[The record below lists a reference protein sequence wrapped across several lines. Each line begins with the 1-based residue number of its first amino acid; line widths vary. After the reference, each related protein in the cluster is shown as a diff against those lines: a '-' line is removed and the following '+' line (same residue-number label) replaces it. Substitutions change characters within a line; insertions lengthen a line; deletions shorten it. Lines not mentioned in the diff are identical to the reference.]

1 MLAVLYISLMPCIL
15 TNKKTVNKIFDIAG
29 LAIYSVRW
37 YLKKINSALFPKLK
51 YCVTLYSKVSTKK
64 QILNIIV

>member
-1 MLAVLYISLMPCIL
+1 MLAVLHISLMPYIF
-15 TNKKTVNKIFDIAG
+15 TKTTVNKIFDIAG